1 MRKKT
6 TAAKSSQE
14 RLYGGRSAA
23 ERRAERRARLM
34 GAGFELFGTVGF
46 PDTSIA
52 GLCAAASVT
61 ERHFYEEFA
70 SREALLEA
78 VYDGVADRA
87 YEEVRLGLQA
97 PGLTQIARIR
107 LGNLRFFQFLTED
120 VRRARIYAFE
130 AVGTSP
136 ELERHR
142 RARRQRFI
150 GNLTRGLERL
160 AASGVDVGL
169 DLRVASAALAGA
181 SHELVLEW
189 LLSPGQ
195 VAVETLADTIATL
208 WIRTLQLDAD
218 FALSP

>member
-1 MRKKT
+1 MD
-6 TAAKSSQE
+6 
-14 RLYGGRSAA
+14 
-23 ERRAERRARLM
+23 
-34 GAGFELFGTVGF
+34 AGFELFGTVGF
-46 PDTSIA
+46 PDTSIS

-97 PGLTQIARIR
+97 AGLTQIARIR

-150 GNLTRGLERL
+150 DSLTRGLERL

-169 DLRVASAALAGA
+169 DLHVASAALAGA

-189 LLSPGQ
+189 LLSPERI
-195 VAVETLADTIATL
+195 AVETLADTIATL
-208 WIRTLQLDAD
+208 WIRTLQLDPD